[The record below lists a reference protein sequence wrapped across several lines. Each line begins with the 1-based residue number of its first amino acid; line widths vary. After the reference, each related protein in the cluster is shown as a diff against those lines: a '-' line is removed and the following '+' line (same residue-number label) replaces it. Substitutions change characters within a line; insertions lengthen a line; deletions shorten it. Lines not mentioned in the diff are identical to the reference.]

1 VPDVGPIRNCG
12 VYELVKI
19 ARNGMTDNDEPEGD
33 SSIGGVST
41 SSEWARNQAWLADA
55 DRDRAEE
62 KFDRLAGD
70 RDLASALHAT
80 GFHGR
85 NYDVF
90 ANEIAKYGWAVI
102 CGWIYKG
109 QIRGEVKRKGFG
121 ALEPEPR
128 PGAMVDDA
136 EGLADETVV
145 LALTAFR
152 DKVLIPGKWDPSKG
166 ASLRTFFVGQCLMQ
180 FSNVYKRWRRE
191 ELRSY
196 VEPQAPPA
204 TPDWA
209 NEFEESPSMP
219 LSPDVSE
226 QAHIKDELRRAFGR
240 ITDERVR
247 SAFYLSVMHGFTHAQ
262 IGEKLG
268 MNAKAVESAIAR
280 ARQQVRQNEES
291 A

>member
-1 VPDVGPIRNCG
+1 
-12 VYELVKI
+12 
-19 ARNGMTDNDEPEGD
+19 MTDDDESEGD
-33 SSIGGVST
+33 SSIHGVPT
-41 SSEWARNQAWLADA
+41 LSEWARNQAWLADA

-70 RDLASALHAT
+70 RDLASALHDV
-80 GFHGR
+80 GFQGR
-85 NYDVF
+85 NYDLF

-102 CGWIYKG
+102 RGWIYKG

-128 PGAMVDDA
+128 PGTMVEDA

-152 DKVLIPGKWDPSKG
+152 DKVLIPGMWDPAKG

-196 VEPQAPPA
+196 AEPQAPA
-204 TPDWA
+204 TSDWA
-209 NEFEESPSMP
+209 DEFEESPSTP
-219 LSPDVSE
+219 LAPDASH
-226 QAHIKDELRRAFGR
+226 QAHIKDELRRAFGK

-268 MNAKAVESAIAR
+268 MTAKAVESAIAR
-280 ARQQVRQNEES
+280 ARQQVRHNEES

>member
-1 VPDVGPIRNCG
+1 
-12 VYELVKI
+12 
-19 ARNGMTDNDEPEGD
+19 MTDDEPEAR
-33 SSIGGVST
+33 SSSDGISPL
-41 SSEWARNQAWLADA
+41 SEWAAGQAWLADA

-62 KFDRLAGD
+62 RIDRLAGD
-70 RDLASALHAT
+70 RELAAALRAAEYR
-80 GFHGR
+80 GR
-85 NYDVF
+85 DYELF

-102 CGWIYKG
+102 RGWIYKG

-128 PGAMVDDA
+128 PGAMIEDA
-136 EGLADETVV
+136 ESLADETVV

-152 DKVLIPGKWDPSKG
+152 DKILIPGKWDPAKG
-166 ASLRTFFVGQCLMQ
+166 ASLRTFFVGQCLLQ

-196 VEPQAPPA
+196 AEPQAPPRA
-204 TPDWA
+204 TDWA
-209 NEFEESPSMP
+209 DEFEDGPSTPVAPDASES
-219 LSPDVSE
+219 
-226 QAHIKDELRRAFGR
+226 AHLQDELRRAFGR

-247 SAFYLSVMHGFTHAQ
+247 SAFYLSVTHGFTHAE

-268 MNAKAVESAIAR
+268 MTQKAVESAIAR
-280 ARQQVRQNEES
+280 ARQQVRENQES